1 MIWWHLLLTTLCAHA
16 AFASAGDAIAALAPL
31 HRSRVKVTQIFCSP
45 KTIAVGVATGC
56 RASFSSQRFFLPE
69 QNSRTNRPKREM
81 QLFLEITYSLIC
93 DSVFTPSRGLVPPPE
108 VDVSRRQP
116 PASMRRHLPFI
127 LTGSRNVS
135 QAGSLPSRQP
145 LHQKTVPHA
154 DHRQLNWSVCPS
166 APASMMHILTPW
178 RPPATGLSRSDHLS
192 GCACAVF
199 QRVNT
204 RVACGVHKS
213 MNKS

>member
-81 QLFLEITYSLIC
+81 QLFLGITYSLIC

-127 LTGSRNVS
+127 VTGSRSVS

-145 LHQKTVPHA
+145 LHQRTVPHA
-154 DHRQLNWSVCPS
+154 DHRQAAKLVRLSVRTSFNDAYFNAMATASNRTFKIRPFVWLCLCSFS
-166 APASMMHILTPW
+166 A
-178 RPPATGLSRSDHLS
+178 GE
-192 GCACAVF
+192 
-199 QRVNT
+199 
-204 RVACGVHKS
+204 HKS
-213 MNKS
+213 RVRRS